1 MQPVIQDF
9 ISWFCRF
16 VMVSAVLLV
25 AVHLFAERRRAKLK
39 AKDKLAQ
46 PQGGMKAIARSSN
59 PK

>member
-39 AKDKLAQ
+39 AKAKQAQ
-46 PQGGMKAIARSSN
+46 PQGGMKVITRNADPR
-59 PK
+59 